1 MAAND
6 YYKITDDDNSDEK
19 VIDELVTTKG
29 GEYIKAI
36 SDNKLIVLNRK
47 DWEGKEK
54 AVIKESKIT
63 NNHLKHFNNI
73 GSIFK
78 MIIKEI
84 NEVHEKL
91 TKEDYEEYEDED
103 KNNEKKKEKRV
114 ELVQDSIKW
123 LLNYR
128 FDEKLLIISKNV
140 PSFIKYGKLILQ
152 YSIIHDKEVIIEAI
166 IETCLSI
173 FKSNYKSNL
182 GLLSLITLKLSILE
196 ANYPLIVDKF
206 YNQISII
213 LDPSFNNNVPYS
225 KSNLINGYN
234 KDFVIYENSSLWNL
248 YYKLYF
254 NYYKRIV
261 EHIEN
266 HNENILNNHIDNIRN
281 YDNNNHNSTQLTLSS
296 FSREKLRYSSL
307 ALVIPLP
314 RFTSHSSE
322 NCSPFKEI
330 FYKPESNSFNHL
342 NVSHTRLFKYLNG
355 EIILNYKWKRF
366 GFQYYVGIWIFYIFF
381 LLSFSGTTMHLLS
394 KDEVITN
401 GKEQQ
406 LHQGQDNDYKYL
418 IITIVLGLIH
428 LMFEVKQLIWNRKAY
443 LRDFWKYFNLVT
455 YILTVFTSSYW
466 VFNNAVP
473 PIWLISFSNLLLD
486 IKFMLF
492 LRAFRYFGAY
502 FAIIIG
508 VAKKPPTLSEIVDD
522 NDPWNL
528 VNKFLLIVQNDTFQ
542 GNTNY
547 AYIQQPDKNTNLFT
561 GDSSA
566 FSQWQFADQ
575 YYLSFLMVAFS
586 FLVVVYLMNLFIG
599 LLSNAI
605 EENNTKEAF
614 LIERAKVIIEI
625 ELFYLLPQQ
634 RRWRNWFPDL
644 IYYDV
649 YVDEVIKI
657 IKSIDNDYK
666 EDPENLPFI
675 SDKLRE
681 VVSVLP
687 KKKEKTDF
695 KKFQSELTQKLQNQ
709 LNQNNKLIISQ
720 LQTFIKSELGNFKN
734 SLEEK

>member
-1 MAAND
+1 MYNKKFGKLDPDD

-47 DWEGKEK
+47 DYEGGDGEGEGKEK

-123 LLNYR
+123 LLNY
-128 FDEKLLIISKNV
+128 SKNV

-314 RFTSHSSE
+314 RFTSHS
-322 NCSPFKEI
+322 N
-330 FYKPESNSFNHL
+330 
-342 NVSHTRLFKYLNG
+342 
-355 EIILNYKWKRF
+355 
-366 GFQYYVGIWIFYIFF
+366 
-381 LLSFSGTTMHLLS
+381 
-394 KDEVITN
+394 EVITN

-443 LRDFWKYFNLVT
+443 LRDFWKYFRT
-455 YILTVFTSSYW
+455 
-466 VFNNAVP
+466 
-473 PIWLISFSNLLLD
+473 
-486 IKFMLF
+486 
-492 LRAFRYFGAY
+492 LRIF
-502 FAIIIG
+502 
-508 VAKKPPTLSEIVDD
+508 
-522 NDPWNL
+522 WNTH
-528 VNKFLLIVQNDTFQ
+528 I
-542 GNTNY
+542 
-547 AYIQQPDKNTNLFT
+547 
-561 GDSSA
+561 
-566 FSQWQFADQ
+566 
-575 YYLSFLMVAFS
+575 
-586 FLVVVYLMNLFIG
+586 
-599 LLSNAI
+599 
-605 EENNTKEAF
+605 
-614 LIERAKVIIEI
+614 R
-625 ELFYLLPQQ
+625 
-634 RRWRNWFPDL
+634 
-644 IYYDV
+644 
-649 YVDEVIKI
+649 KI
-657 IKSIDNDYK
+657 IMDIFLHS
-666 EDPENLPFI
+666 
-675 SDKLRE
+675 
-681 VVSVLP
+681 
-687 KKKEKTDF
+687 
-695 KKFQSELTQKLQNQ
+695 
-709 LNQNNKLIISQ
+709 
-720 LQTFIKSELGNFKN
+720 
-734 SLEEK
+734 SLD

>member
-1 MAAND
+1 MYND

-47 DWEGKEK
+47 DSILNLNNKKLIKLPSKITTKVFMEINKMTFLTNGNLLLIEERFNYKDLKIHILTFKSTCDSNNNVHFRAIYKTSYNIISPATINNRPNVFLNSRKMLIDYKDLFTTQIDNVTMTFENHYYLLRPCFIIKKLIYSKDECIVAIKLCHEIVVCSIEYGIVVSSARFKEETIKDIEFIYSKDNVEHLFAILINKQSNEITYKLFDPYDLNNYTCITDIFNGSTAAGDNKNETNEGGDGEGEGKEK

-123 LLNYR
+123 LLNY
-128 FDEKLLIISKNV
+128 SKNV

-314 RFTSHSSE
+314 RFT
-322 NCSPFKEI
+322 
-330 FYKPESNSFNHL
+330 
-342 NVSHTRLFKYLNG
+342 
-355 EIILNYKWKRF
+355 
-366 GFQYYVGIWIFYIFF
+366 
-381 LLSFSGTTMHLLS
+381 
-394 KDEVITN
+394 
-401 GKEQQ
+401 
-406 LHQGQDNDYKYL
+406 
-418 IITIVLGLIH
+418 
-428 LMFEVKQLIWNRKAY
+428 
-443 LRDFWKYFNLVT
+443 
-455 YILTVFTSSYW
+455 
-466 VFNNAVP
+466 
-473 PIWLISFSNLLLD
+473 
-486 IKFMLF
+486 KF
-492 LRAFRYFGAY
+492 
-502 FAIIIG
+502 
-508 VAKKPPTLSEIVDD
+508 V
-522 NDPWNL
+522 
-528 VNKFLLIVQNDTFQ
+528 
-542 GNTNY
+542 
-547 AYIQQPDKNTNLFT
+547 
-561 GDSSA
+561 
-566 FSQWQFADQ
+566 
-575 YYLSFLMVAFS
+575 
-586 FLVVVYLMNLFIG
+586 
-599 LLSNAI
+599 
-605 EENNTKEAF
+605 
-614 LIERAKVIIEI
+614 
-625 ELFYLLPQQ
+625 
-634 RRWRNWFPDL
+634 
-644 IYYDV
+644 
-649 YVDEVIKI
+649 
-657 IKSIDNDYK
+657 
-666 EDPENLPFI
+666 
-675 SDKLRE
+675 
-681 VVSVLP
+681 
-687 KKKEKTDF
+687 
-695 KKFQSELTQKLQNQ
+695 
-709 LNQNNKLIISQ
+709 
-720 LQTFIKSELGNFKN
+720 
-734 SLEEK
+734 

>member
-1 MAAND
+1 MTFLTNGNLLLIEERFNYKDLKIHILTFKSTCDSNNNVHFRAIYKTSYNIISPATINNRPNVFLNSRKMLID
-6 YYKITDDDNSDEK
+6 YKDLFTTQIDNVTMTFENHYYLLRPCFIIKKLIYSKDECIVAIKLCHEIVVCSIEYGIVVSSARFKEETIKDIEFIYSKDNVEHLFAILINKQSNEITYKLFDPYDLNNYTCITDIFNGS
-19 VIDELVTTKG
+19 TAAG
-29 GEYIKAI
+29 
-36 SDNKLIVLNRK
+36 DNKNETNEGG
-47 DWEGKEK
+47 DGEGEGKEK

-123 LLNYR
+123 LLNYSYNDNKIYLKFINYVN
-128 FDEKLLIISKNV
+128 FDDNGGGLNQAKPKPKRKPVKPFRDLLINNILNSKNV

-342 NVSHTRLFKYLNG
+342 NWHHYASS
-355 EIILNYKWKRF
+355 
-366 GFQYYVGIWIFYIFF
+366 FQ
-381 LLSFSGTTMHLLS
+381 
-394 KDEVITN
+394 
-401 GKEQQ
+401 
-406 LHQGQDNDYKYL
+406 
-418 IITIVLGLIH
+418 
-428 LMFEVKQLIWNRKAY
+428 R
-443 LRDFWKYFNLVT
+443 
-455 YILTVFTSSYW
+455 
-466 VFNNAVP
+466 
-473 PIWLISFSNLLLD
+473 
-486 IKFMLF
+486 
-492 LRAFRYFGAY
+492 
-502 FAIIIG
+502 
-508 VAKKPPTLSEIVDD
+508 
-522 NDPWNL
+522 
-528 VNKFLLIVQNDTFQ
+528 
-542 GNTNY
+542 
-547 AYIQQPDKNTNLFT
+547 
-561 GDSSA
+561 
-566 FSQWQFADQ
+566 
-575 YYLSFLMVAFS
+575 
-586 FLVVVYLMNLFIG
+586 
-599 LLSNAI
+599 
-605 EENNTKEAF
+605 
-614 LIERAKVIIEI
+614 
-625 ELFYLLPQQ
+625 
-634 RRWRNWFPDL
+634 
-644 IYYDV
+644 
-649 YVDEVIKI
+649 
-657 IKSIDNDYK
+657 
-666 EDPENLPFI
+666 
-675 SDKLRE
+675 
-681 VVSVLP
+681 
-687 KKKEKTDF
+687 
-695 KKFQSELTQKLQNQ
+695 
-709 LNQNNKLIISQ
+709 
-720 LQTFIKSELGNFKN
+720 
-734 SLEEK
+734 